1 MLKKCPEFDEIIS
14 NFKKVSRGGE
24 DKQPMINSKSPV
36 YNFDNMAKK
45 YAKKYKLDIPN
56 SSDAL
61 YIDDNTNKFYLIE
74 FKSGTISK
82 ENVFYKAYDSA
93 IILRDTVFNSFD
105 ELRKNVEYIL
115 VYNHSKVCSDRFES
129 KNRDKLANNVR
140 NLSNGN
146 KALFDIKHVKNM
158 LYANVYT
165 LDLEDFISKF
175 GSTFN
180 INLG

>member
-1 MLKKCPEFDEIIS
+1 M
-14 NFKKVSRGGE
+14 
-24 DKQPMINSKSPV
+24 
-36 YNFDNMAKK
+36 
-45 YAKKYKLDIPN
+45 
-56 SSDAL
+56 
-61 YIDDNTNKFYLIE
+61 
-74 FKSGTISK
+74 
-82 ENVFYKAYDSA
+82 
-93 IILRDTVFNSFD
+93 RDTVFNSFD

-115 VYNHSKVCSDRFES
+115 VYNHSKVCPDRFES

-180 INLG
+180 IK